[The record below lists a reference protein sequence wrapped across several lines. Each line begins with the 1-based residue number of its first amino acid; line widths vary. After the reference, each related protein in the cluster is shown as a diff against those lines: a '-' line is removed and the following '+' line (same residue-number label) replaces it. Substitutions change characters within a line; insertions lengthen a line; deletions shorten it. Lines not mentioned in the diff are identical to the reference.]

1 MREHEV
7 KRIVRE
13 EIRKAFKDSGIKLHE
28 SAPGRG
34 DRVETPH
41 GFGEVL
47 SLQGPS
53 VRVKLNGGSTIN
65 INRSKVIVKN

>member
-13 EIRKAFKDSGIKLHE
+13 EIRKAFRDSGIKLNE
-28 SAPGRG
+28 SKAKRG

-41 GFGEVL
+41 GHGEVL
-47 SLQGPS
+47 SVQGPS

-65 INRSKVIVKN
+65 INRSKIIVKN